1 MKINKQ
7 LIVVILLVVS
17 VIGFFFWNQSRS
29 NNDLVKVMN
38 VPSFEMTNQYGER
51 FTERDMLGKVYLV
64 EFFFTSCPTIC
75 PVMKQNLRLIEDS
88 INDPKFGIVSITID
102 PKRDTPE
109 RLLKHYQQIQAKSPN
124 WYMLTENR
132 DYIQEVS
139 KKFNIYL
146 GDAKDEAKSLDHSG
160 QFALV
165 DKKGKIRSRVNAHG
179 IPKLYYSGL
188 NYTDAAGVNP
198 SLNGTYHPDVEMV
211 IEDIKLLLNE

>member
-1 MKINKQ
+1 MNKQ
-7 LIVVILLVVS
+7 LIGVIAIIAL
-17 VIGFFFWNQSRS
+17 VIGFIFWNKSKS
-29 NNDLVKVMN
+29 ESDLVKIMD
-38 VPSFEMTNQYGER
+38 VPSFEMTNQYGEK

-75 PVMKQNLRLIEDS
+75 PVMKQNLRIIEDS
-88 INDPKFGIVSITID
+88 INDPQFGIVSITID

-109 RLLKHYQQIQAKSPN
+109 RLLQHYKQIQAKSPN
-124 WYMLTENR
+124 WYMLTAER

-146 GDAKDEAKSLDHSG
+146 GDAKDDAKSLDHSG

-165 DKKGKIRSRVNAHG
+165 DKQGKIRSRVNGHG

-198 SLNGTYHPDVEMV
+198 SLNGTYHPDVTMV
-211 IEDIKLLLNE
+211 IEDIKKLLEE

>member
-1 MKINKQ
+1 MNKQ
-7 LIVVILLVVS
+7 LIGVITIITLVV
-17 VIGFFFWNQSRS
+17 GFFFWNKSKS
-29 NNDLVKVMN
+29 KSDLVKVMD
-38 VPSFEMTNQYGER
+38 VPSFEMTNQYGEK

-75 PVMKQNLRLIEDS
+75 PVMKQNLRIIEES

-109 RLLKHYQQIQAKSPN
+109 RLLQHYKQIQAKSTN
-124 WYMLTENR
+124 WYMLTADR
-132 DYIQEVS
+132 DYIQKVS

-146 GDAKDEAKSLDHSG
+146 GDAKDDTKSLDHSG

-165 DKKGKIRSRVNAHG
+165 DKEGKIRSRVNGHG

-188 NYTDAAGVNP
+188 NYTDPEGTTP

-211 IEDIKLLLNE
+211 IEDIKKLLKE

>member
-1 MKINKQ
+1 MNKQ
-7 LIVVILLVVS
+7 LIGVIAIVALVV
-17 VIGFFFWNQSRS
+17 GFFFWNKTKSES
-29 NNDLVKVMN
+29 DLVKVMD
-38 VPSFEMTNQYGER
+38 VPSFEMTNQYGEK

-75 PVMKQNLRLIEDS
+75 PVMKQNLRIIEDS

-109 RLLKHYQQIQAKSPN
+109 RLLQHYKQIQAKSPN
-124 WYMLTENR
+124 WFMLTADR
-132 DYIQEVS
+132 DYIQEIS

-146 GDAKDEAKSLDHSG
+146 GEAEDQAKSLDHSG

-165 DKKGKIRSRVNAHG
+165 DQQGKIRSRVDAHG

-188 NYTDAAGVNP
+188 NYTDPEGVNP
-198 SLNGTYHPDVEMV
+198 SLSGTYHPDVNLV
-211 IEDIKLLLNE
+211 IEDIKKLLEE

>member
-1 MKINKQ
+1 MNKQ
-7 LIVVILLVVS
+7 LIGVIAIIILVV
-17 VIGFFFWNQSRS
+17 GFIFWNNSKS
-29 NNDLVKVMN
+29 DSDLVKIMD
-38 VPSFEMTNQYGER
+38 VPSFEMTNQYGEK
-51 FTERDMLGKVYLV
+51 FTDRDMLGKVYLV

-75 PVMKQNLRLIEDS
+75 PVMKQNLRIIEDS

-109 RLLKHYQQIQAKSPN
+109 RLLEHYKQIQAKSPN
-124 WYMLTENR
+124 WFMLTAER

-146 GDAKDEAKSLDHSG
+146 GDAKDEAKNLDHSG

-165 DKKGKIRSRVNAHG
+165 DKQGKIRSRVNGHG

-188 NYTDAAGVNP
+188 NYSDEAGVNP
-198 SLNGTYHPDVEMV
+198 SLSGTYHPDVTMV
-211 IEDIKLLLNE
+211 IEDIKKLLEE

>member
-1 MKINKQ
+1 MNKQ
-7 LIVVILLVVS
+7 LIGVIAIIILVV
-17 VIGFFFWNQSRS
+17 GFIFWNKSKS
-29 NNDLVKVMN
+29 ESDLVKIMD
-38 VPSFEMTNQYGER
+38 VPSFEMTNQYGEK

-109 RLLKHYQQIQAKSPN
+109 RLLAHYKQIQAKSPN
-124 WYMLTENR
+124 WYMLTADR
-132 DYIQEVS
+132 DYIQDVS

-165 DKKGKIRSRVNAHG
+165 DKQGKIRSRVNGHG

-188 NYTDAAGVNP
+188 NYTDSAGVNP

-211 IEDIKLLLNE
+211 IEDIKKLLKE